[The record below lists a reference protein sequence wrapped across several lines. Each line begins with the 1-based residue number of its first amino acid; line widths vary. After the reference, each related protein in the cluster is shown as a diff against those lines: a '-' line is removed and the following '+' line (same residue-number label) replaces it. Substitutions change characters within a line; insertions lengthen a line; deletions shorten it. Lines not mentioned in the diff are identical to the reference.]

1 MTNYKGQRTK
11 KDNGGMIEGNLF
23 CIDIGDN
30 FILKPFTADS
40 DASDTDKRK

>member
-30 FILKPFTADS
+30 FIFNGTLYS
-40 DASDTDKRK
+40 GL